1 MNKNNSKIGS
11 QILGIGGYVPDRI
24 VKNSELEK
32 VLDTTNEWIVQR
44 TGIEERRWSHV
55 DQATSDLCLIATERA
70 FRNAGIQKQDID
82 CIIVATSTPDYDV
95 PGSAPIL
102 QRKLDLGPIPAF
114 EIRQACSGFLYG
126 LQMADSFIKTGAY
139 KNILLVGAEVQS
151 KVLDMTP
158 NGRNVS
164 VIFADGAGAAIITPT
179 NLSQSQPGLFSIKLH
194 ANGRFAEELTIPS
207 PGSANGG
214 ERLSPAMLDQ
224 GKHFLHMNGK
234 LVFTH
239 AVTKMPEVLAESL
252 KAADFSQEQIDW
264 FFFHQANMRI
274 NEKIAADLKIE
285 PSKIYNTIQKF
296 GNTTAATIPLGMW
309 DAFEGG
315 LLKKGD
321 LIALTSFGA
330 GFSWGSAVL
339 RF

>member
-1 MNKNNSKIGS
+1 MNSSLSKNGS
-11 QILGIGGYVPDRI
+11 QIAGIGGYVPDRV
-24 VKNSELEK
+24 VKNAELEK
-32 VLDTTNEWIVQR
+32 ILDTTHDWIVQR
-44 TGIEERRWSHV
+44 TGIEERRWVHPE
-55 DQATSDLCLIATERA
+55 QATSDLCLMAADRA
-70 FRNAGIQKQDID
+70 LKNAGMDRLEID
-82 CIIVATSTPDYDV
+82 CIIVATSTPDFDV

-102 QRKLDLGPIPAF
+102 QKKLGLGSVPAF

-126 LQMADSFIKTGAY
+126 LQMADSFIKAGAY
-139 KNILLVGAEVQS
+139 KKILLVGAEVQS

-179 NLSQSQPGLFSIKLH
+179 ILSKNSSGLFSIKIH
-194 ANGRFAEELTIPS
+194 TDGNFAQELSIPS
-207 PGSANGG
+207 PGSAIGP
-214 ERLSPAMLDQ
+214 ERLTATMLTE

-239 AVTKMPEVLAESL
+239 AVTKMPQVLAESL
-252 KAADFSQEQIDW
+252 NAAEFTQDQVDR

-274 NEKIAADLKIE
+274 NEKIGNDLKI
-285 PSKIYNTIQKF
+285 PSSKIYNTIQKY

-309 DAFEGG
+309 DAFESGS
-315 LLKKGD
+315 LKKGD
-321 LIALTSFGA
+321 LLALTSFGA
-330 GFSWGSAVL
+330 GFSWGSAIL